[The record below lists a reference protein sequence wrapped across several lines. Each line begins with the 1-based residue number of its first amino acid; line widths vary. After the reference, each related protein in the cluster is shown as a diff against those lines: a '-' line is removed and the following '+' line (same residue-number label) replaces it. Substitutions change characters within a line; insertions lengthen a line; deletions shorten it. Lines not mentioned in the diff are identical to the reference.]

1 MNFVA
6 IDFETAIGRD
16 SACAVGIVTVE
27 NGKIVEEYYQLI
39 QPPGNK
45 YAWYTTK
52 VHGLTAADTINA
64 PTFLE
69 LYPELEQRLS
79 NKTVVAHNESFDR
92 SVMRENMQ
100 LYGLDYSSLSLAPK
114 WECTKLIY
122 QRKGYKPCKLNAL
135 CDHFAIALDH
145 HEALSD
151 ARACAKL
158 YLMR

>member
-6 IDFETAIGRD
+6 IDFETAIRRD

-27 NGKIVEEYYQLI
+27 NGEIIEEYCQLI

-52 VHGLTAADTINA
+52 VHGLTAHDTADA
-64 PTFLE
+64 PTFLDV
-69 LYPELEQRLS
+69 YPELEKRLMG
-79 NKTVVAHNESFDR
+79 KTVVAHNESFDR
-92 SVMRENMQ
+92 GVMQENMR
-100 LYGLDYSSLSLAPK
+100 LHGLDYSNLLLPDK

-122 QRKGYKPCKLNAL
+122 QRKGYKPCSLNAL
-135 CDHFAIALDH
+135 CDHFAIDLDH